1 MEVHIRRNV
10 SDVATIDSDLVCEH
24 ARCGDL
30 DRISPVVV
38 VVAERIG
45 EVEDGLLGD
54 LGVVLSHIEVGRL
67 DCTLSNGMRDEEEV
81 ELAVNDLGLLD
92 KAVVDVGA
100 LWRVRD
106 VLATVTVAAAV
117 VVATSAAVAA
127 AITLVLLL
135 VLDLEEPLSDAL
147 VDNDEGCLRHRRRLL
162 VLRRAR
168 AEGVLLPN
176 DLVKLLELVLDDLGA
191 HGVTDTVTVDDD
203 VVRKLAT
210 AVVSEGLEGVL
221 EVL

>member
-1 MEVHIRRNV
+1 
-10 SDVATIDSDLVCEH
+10 
-24 ARCGDL
+24 
-30 DRISPVVV
+30 
-38 VVAERIG
+38 
-45 EVEDGLLGD
+45 
-54 LGVVLSHIEVGRL
+54 
-67 DCTLSNGMRDEEEV
+67 MRDEEEV

-176 DLVKLLELVLDDLGA
+176 DLVKLLELVLDDLGT
-191 HGVTDTVTVDDD
+191 HGVADAVTVDDD
-203 VVRKLAT
+203 VVR
-210 AVVSEGLEGVL
+210 
-221 EVL
+221 